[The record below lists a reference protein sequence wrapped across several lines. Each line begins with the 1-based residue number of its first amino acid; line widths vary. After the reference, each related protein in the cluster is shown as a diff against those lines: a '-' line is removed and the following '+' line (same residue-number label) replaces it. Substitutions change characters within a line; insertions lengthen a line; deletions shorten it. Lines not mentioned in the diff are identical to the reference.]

1 MTCKGE
7 KFTPIRDPSKVA
19 PWLYR
24 LAVTQCLL
32 YRRKRGRQRKLV
44 QRFAEQQR
52 PSERDRWTPEPLD
65 WLLAEERRRL
75 VRTALDRLAGR
86 DAEIL
91 LLKYSQDWSY
101 HEIAAHLGISHSA
114 VEARLHRARRRLR
127 DDEPV
132 LRYAREIGLDLS
144 TYDYGGDP

>member
-1 MTCKGE
+1 
-7 KFTPIRDPSKVA
+7 
-19 PWLYR
+19 

-52 PSERDRWTPEPLD
+52 PSDQDRWTPEPLD
-65 WLLAEERRRL
+65 WLLAEERQRL

-91 LLKYSQDWSY
+91 LLKYSQDWNY

-114 VEARLHRARRRLR
+114 VEARLHRARKRLR
-127 DDEPV
+127 DELAAMHV
-132 LRYAREIGLDLS
+132 IEVR
-144 TYDYGGDP
+144 